1 MNPDG
6 MTQCS
11 ATVEPVEE
19 ESAAGRIADLR
30 CELEQ
35 SQRKLDRCQMRLA
48 QMDGLFA
55 HVAEAVFVVECDGQ
69 IIDVNPAT
77 SALFGYSK
85 EEFLAMY
92 PWNFVTSHPREE
104 ILAAIGSVKNGV
116 SSLLQCVCRS
126 KNGEEKAI
134 SLHFNRNDF
143 CGRDLIVVT
152 GRDFTNEQRVNADL
166 EKALKKIKRSEIEA
180 QTIVDALL
188 AGENKIL
195 EMVATGKPLVV
206 ILEELCCLVDSISID
221 SMASVLL
228 VDSSDCLRTGAAPRF
243 PKDFISLIDG
253 IKIGPTVGSCGTAA
267 YRKKQVIVT
276 DIETDPLWNDY
287 RELARQYGLRAG
299 WSTPI
304 LSSDRN
310 VLGVFGIYWDKPR
323 DPSPAHLYVIDQITH
338 LASVAIERERA
349 VEALHASEK
358 LARGQAEALT
368 LALDALARESDPNR
382 IVEHV
387 LRTVT
392 TQLDAHSNS
401 VWLRDETS
409 ELMVFEFALENGKFK
424 TKTEATI
431 AAVSPSLPVQAISP
445 WPEIFRTGK
454 PSVLEDIREGPEFP
468 WRARVLAQGI
478 VTILV
483 VPMMIAGKVKG
494 VIGVRF
500 AQKRAFRAEEL
511 ELAQALANQAM
522 LAIQLARLS
531 AQNRQSAI
539 IEERNRMARD
549 IHDTLAQGFTGV
561 ILHLEAAEEA
571 MARERMDIV
580 SGHLHG
586 AGEIARD
593 GLREARRSVQA
604 LRPLALEEKKLAE
617 ALEDLLT
624 KQTAGTALQAKFT
637 LQGEPRE
644 LPPEWEAN
652 ILRIGQE
659 VLTNVFRHARATE
672 FSAVLIFS
680 DREICLSMHDN
691 GCGFDSAGKYSGF
704 GLQGI
709 AERTEDMEGQLIIQS
724 AGGRGTTISVAV
736 PMLAFTEQENHE
748 SSN

>member
-6 MTQCS
+6 VTQCS
-11 ATVEPVEE
+11 AAVAPGKE
-19 ESAAGRIADLR
+19 ESADGMAALLR
-30 CELEQ
+30 RELEQ
-35 SQRKLDRCQMRLA
+35 SRRKLDRCQKRLE

-55 HVAEAVFVVECDGQ
+55 HVADAVFVVECDGQ
-69 IIDVNPAT
+69 IIEVNPAT

-85 EEFLAMY
+85 EEFLVMY
-92 PWNFVTSHPREE
+92 PWDFVTSIPRAE
-104 ILAAIGSVKNGV
+104 ILAAIDSLKNGV
-116 SSLLQCVCRS
+116 PSSLQCLCRA
-126 KNGEEKAI
+126 KNGVEKAI
-134 SLHFNRNDF
+134 SLHLNRNDF
-143 CGRDLIVVT
+143 CGRDLVVVT
-152 GRDFTNEQRVNADL
+152 GRDVTNEQRVNADL
-166 EKALKKIKRSEIEA
+166 EKALNEIKRSDIEA
-180 QTIVDALL
+180 QTIVDALR

-195 EMVATGKPLVV
+195 EMVATGKPLAV
-206 ILEELCCLVDSISID
+206 ILEELCCMVDRVSID

-243 PKDFISLIDG
+243 PKNFISLIDG

-267 YRKKQVIVT
+267 YKKKQVIVT

-304 LSSDRN
+304 LSSDRS

-323 DPSPAHLYVIDQITH
+323 GPSPAHLYVIDQITH

-349 VEALHASEK
+349 VEALRASEK
-358 LARGQAEALT
+358 LARGQTEALT

-392 TQLDAHSNS
+392 AQLDAHSNS

-454 PSVLEDIREGPEFP
+454 PSVLEDIRKGPEFP
-468 WRARVLAQGI
+468 WRARVLAQGV

-500 AQKRAFRAEEL
+500 AQKRTFRAEEL

-522 LAIQLARLS
+522 LAIQLASLS

-571 MARERMDIV
+571 MARERMEVV
-580 SGHLHG
+580 SGHLRG

-604 LRPLALEEKKLAE
+604 LRPLALEQKKLTE
-617 ALEDLLT
+617 ALEEMIM
-624 KQTAGTALQAKFT
+624 KQTTGTAMQAKFT
-637 LQGEPRE
+637 LQGELRE
-644 LPPEWEAN
+644 LPPEWDAN

-659 VLTNVFRHARATE
+659 ALTNVLRHARATE
-672 FSAVLIFS
+672 FRMILIFH
-680 DREICLSMHDN
+680 DHEIRLNMHDN
-691 GCGFDSAGKYSGF
+691 GCGFDPAGKYSGF
-704 GLQGI
+704 GLQGM
-709 AERTEDMEGQLIIQS
+709 AERTEDMEGQLTIQS
-724 AGGRGTTISVAV
+724 VQGRGTTISIALPVTTSAE
-736 PMLAFTEQENHE
+736 LEK
-748 SSN
+748 S

>member
-1 MNPDG
+1 M
-6 MTQCS
+6 
-11 ATVEPVEE
+11 
-19 ESAAGRIADLR
+19 
-30 CELEQ
+30 
-35 SQRKLDRCQMRLA
+35 K
-48 QMDGLFA
+48 A
-55 HVAEAVFVVECDGQ
+55 H
-69 IIDVNPAT
+69 
-77 SALFGYSK
+77 
-85 EEFLAMY
+85 
-92 PWNFVTSHPREE
+92 
-104 ILAAIGSVKNGV
+104 
-116 SSLLQCVCRS
+116 
-126 KNGEEKAI
+126 
-134 SLHFNRNDF
+134 
-143 CGRDLIVVT
+143 
-152 GRDFTNEQRVNADL
+152 
-166 EKALKKIKRSEIEA
+166 
-180 QTIVDALL
+180 TIVDALL

-195 EMVATGKPLVV
+195 EMVATGKPLAV
-206 ILEELCCLVDSISID
+206 ILEELCCMVDSISID

-243 PKDFISLIDG
+243 PKNFIALIDG

-304 LSSDRN
+304 LSSDRS

-323 DPSPAHLYVIDQITH
+323 GPSPAHLYVIDQITH

-349 VEALHASEK
+349 VEALRASEK
-358 LARGQAEALT
+358 LARGQTEALT
-368 LALDALARESDPNR
+368 LALDVLARESDPNR

-392 TQLDAHSNS
+392 AQLDAHSNS

-409 ELMVFEFALENGKFK
+409 ELMVFEFALENGQFK

-445 WPEIFRTGK
+445 WPEVFRTGK

-478 VTILV
+478 ITILV

-500 AQKRAFRAEEL
+500 AQKRRFRAEEL

-539 IEERNRMARD
+539 IEERNRMARE

-571 MARERMDIV
+571 MARERTEV
-580 SGHLHG
+580 VAGHLRS

-604 LRPLALEEKKLAE
+604 LRPLALELKKLTE
-617 ALEDLLT
+617 ALEEMVM
-624 KQTAGTALQAKFT
+624 KQTTGTAVQAKFT
-637 LQGEPRE
+637 LRGVRRE
-644 LPPEWEAN
+644 LPPEWDAN
-652 ILRIGQE
+652 VLRIGQE
-659 VLTNVFRHARATE
+659 VLTNVLRHARATE
-672 FSAVLIFS
+672 FSMTLIF
-680 DREICLSMHDN
+680 DDHEIRLTMHDN
-691 GCGFDSAGKYSGF
+691 GRGFDPSRKYSGF
-704 GLQGI
+704 GLRGM
-709 AERTEDMEGQLIIQS
+709 AERTKDMEGQLTIQS
-724 AGGRGTTISVAV
+724 AQGRGTTISVALPV
-736 PMLAFTEQENHE
+736 TTSAELEKP
-748 SSN
+748 

>member
-1 MNPDG
+1 
-6 MTQCS
+6 
-11 ATVEPVEE
+11 
-19 ESAAGRIADLR
+19 
-30 CELEQ
+30 
-35 SQRKLDRCQMRLA
+35 
-48 QMDGLFA
+48 
-55 HVAEAVFVVECDGQ
+55 
-69 IIDVNPAT
+69 
-77 SALFGYSK
+77 
-85 EEFLAMY
+85 
-92 PWNFVTSHPREE
+92 
-104 ILAAIGSVKNGV
+104 
-116 SSLLQCVCRS
+116 
-126 KNGEEKAI
+126 
-134 SLHFNRNDF
+134 
-143 CGRDLIVVT
+143 
-152 GRDFTNEQRVNADL
+152 
-166 EKALKKIKRSEIEA
+166 
-180 QTIVDALL
+180 
-188 AGENKIL
+188 
-195 EMVATGKPLVV
+195 
-206 ILEELCCLVDSISID
+206 
-221 SMASVLL
+221 
-228 VDSSDCLRTGAAPRF
+228 
-243 PKDFISLIDG
+243 
-253 IKIGPTVGSCGTAA
+253 
-267 YRKKQVIVT
+267 
-276 DIETDPLWNDY
+276 
-287 RELARQYGLRAG
+287 
-299 WSTPI
+299 
-304 LSSDRN
+304 
-310 VLGVFGIYWDKPR
+310 
-323 DPSPAHLYVIDQITH
+323 
-338 LASVAIERERA
+338 
-349 VEALHASEK
+349 
-358 LARGQAEALT
+358 
-368 LALDALARESDPNR
+368 
-382 IVEHV
+382 
-387 LRTVT
+387 
-392 TQLDAHSNS
+392 
-401 VWLRDETS
+401 
-409 ELMVFEFALENGKFK
+409 MVFEFALENGKFK

-709 AERTEDMEGQLIIQS
+709 AERTEDMEGQLTIQS

-748 SSN
+748 SFN